1 MPLLRIAEIEDRQK
15 GLKFLNE
22 HPKMVEDFR
31 TALKGLPDIEKLMS
45 AIHSAGVRLTNHP
58 ENRAVY
64 YELASNA
71 KTKISRLLTCLE
83 GLTTIEKMVHT
94 VGARIPNEFGIRM
107 LHSCSVLVPTIR
119 KPNYG

>member
-1 MPLLRIAEIEDRQK
+1 MPLLRIEEIEDRQK
-15 GLKFLNE
+15 GLLFLNE

-31 TALKGLPDIEKLMS
+31 SSFKGLPDIEKLMS

-64 YELASNA
+64 YEQASNA

-83 GLTTIEKMVHT
+83 GLTRIESMVRVCLTLFISIFYEAEYSKHLNDAT
-94 VGARIPNEFGIRM
+94 AWV
-107 LHSCSVLVPTIR
+107 
-119 KPNYG
+119 

>member
-83 GLTTIEKMVHT
+83 GLTTIEKMVRT
-94 VGARIPNEFGIRM
+94 VICQPN
-107 LHSCSVLVPTIR
+107 
-119 KPNYG
+119 